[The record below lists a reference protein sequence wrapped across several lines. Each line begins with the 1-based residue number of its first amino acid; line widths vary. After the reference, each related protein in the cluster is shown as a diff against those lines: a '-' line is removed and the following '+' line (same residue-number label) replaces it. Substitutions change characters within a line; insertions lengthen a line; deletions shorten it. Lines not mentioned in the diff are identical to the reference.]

1 MKKSKYIIQIL
12 PVLVVFIA
20 VAFSSC
26 GKSDKD
32 TVKNDKKTEEK
43 QTEKR
48 DSTVLVA
55 DGKYFCTMHPT
66 QQSNDPNAKCPICK
80 MKMVSK
86 EVYNKQMLD
95 EHEALEDKNQGKKD
109 AIHFEVK
116 LSVVK
121 SDDCKKL
128 IESELKKDPGVIDF
142 HTDILD
148 RVIHMYIDKNKTSKS
163 NVEKLIADTGFD
175 ANNTKANPE
184 AVNKLP
190 AECK

>member
-1 MKKSKYIIQIL
+1 
-12 PVLVVFIA
+12 
-20 VAFSSC
+20 
-26 GKSDKD
+26 
-32 TVKNDKKTEEK
+32 
-43 QTEKR
+43 
-48 DSTVLVA
+48 
-55 DGKYFCTMHPT
+55 MHPT
-66 QQSNDPNAKCPICK
+66 QQSDDPNAKCPICK

-86 EVYNKQMLD
+86 EAYNKQMLD
-95 EHEALEDKNQGKKD
+95 EHEALEVKNQGKKD

-128 IESELKKDPGVIDF
+128 IESELKKDTGVIDY
-142 HTDILD
+142 HIDILD

>member
-1 MKKSKYIIQIL
+1 MKSKITLIL
-12 PVLVVFIA
+12 LAATFLIGIA
-20 VAFSSC
+20 ILSSC

-32 TVKNDKKTEEK
+32 AVKNNKTTEEK
-43 QTEKR
+43 QVERR
-48 DSTVLVA
+48 DSTILAA

-86 EVYNKQMLD
+86 ADYNKQMLD
-95 EHEALEDKNQGKKD
+95 EHEALEQKNQGKKD
-109 AIHFEVK
+109 LIHFEVN

-121 SDDCKKL
+121 SDACEKL
-128 IESELKKDPGVIDF
+128 IESALKKDPGIVDF
-142 HTDILD
+142 HVDVLSK
-148 RVIHMYIDKNKTSKS
+148 VIHMYIDKSKTTKS
-163 NVEKLIADTGFD
+163 NVEKLISDAGFD

-190 AECK
+190 AECR